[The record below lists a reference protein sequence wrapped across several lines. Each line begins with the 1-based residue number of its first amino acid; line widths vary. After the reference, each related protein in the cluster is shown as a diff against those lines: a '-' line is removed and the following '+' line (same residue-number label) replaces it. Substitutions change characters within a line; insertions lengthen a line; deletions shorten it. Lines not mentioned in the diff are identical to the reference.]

1 MKGVVME
8 GERVLLETPESQFLP
23 PSPPSVLLMM
33 MHIAM
38 GEVNLI
44 VS

>member
-8 GERVLLETPESQFLP
+8 GEMVLLETPESQFLP

-33 MHIAM
+33 HIAM
-38 GEVNLI
+38 GEVNLL